1 MREDFRQKTLVTKP
15 RAVEPQKV
23 ERQGT
28 LTVLVGGDVGAVFVL
43 DKATTVL
50 GRDAEAGVSIDDDG
64 VSRRHAQIVL
74 HNGGYEV
81 EDLGSTNGTFVGR
94 ERVQGR
100 MRLQDGSRLLL
111 GNTLLRFALQDQIE
125 REASRRIYEMSVR
138 DGLTGV
144 FNRRYFDERLTSEF
158 AFAARHGSA
167 LCVLMVDIDHFKR
180 VNDRYGHQAGDMVLR
195 RVAAELRS
203 GIRTED
209 VIARYGGEEFA
220 ILARGIDP
228 EGARLFGER
237 VRMMA
242 ERAHIVC
249 EDMHVPVTI
258 SVGLAHN
265 HAGPTAQK
273 AERLVAEADAALYGA
288 KQAGRNRVVV
298 ASSSGRYSVVQDDA
312 QGTHAK
318 TPSKRRYWEQATR
331 PQDERSSIDAVR
343 SINNVRRPR

>member
-1 MREDFRQKTLVTKP
+1 MRDEFRQKTLVTKP
-15 RAVEPQKV
+15 RAIEPQKV

-28 LTVLVGGDVGAVFVL
+28 LTVLVGGDVGAVFTL
-43 DKATTVL
+43 DQAVTML
-50 GRDAEAGVSIDDDG
+50 GRDAQATVSIDDDG
-64 VSRRHAQIVL
+64 VSRNHARIVL
-74 HNGGYEV
+74 SNGVYDL

-100 MRLQDGSRLLL
+100 VRLVDGSRLLL

-167 LCVLMVDIDHFKR
+167 SCVLLVDIDYFKR
-180 VNDRYGHQAGDMVLR
+180 VNDRHGHQAGDMVLR

-209 VIARYGGEEFA
+209 VLARYGGEEFA
-220 ILARGIDP
+220 VLARGIDP
-228 EGARLFGER
+228 AGARLFAER
-237 VRMMA
+237 VRLMA
-242 ERAHIVC
+242 ERAHIVW
-249 EDMHVPVTI
+249 EDVHVPVTI
-258 SVGLAHN
+258 SIGLAHN
-265 HAGPTAQK
+265 HAGPAVAK

-298 ASSSGRYSVVQDDA
+298 ASSSGRYSGALNEGQPVAPKVPA
-312 QGTHAK
+312 
-318 TPSKRRYWEQATR
+318 KRRYWEQETR
-331 PQDERSSIDAVR
+331 PRDERTSEEAVR
-343 SINNVRRPR
+343 ALNAVRRPR